1 MYLVDTDNQL
11 VVQATY
17 NRCLHTQLH
26 VSTLAA
32 THRTG
37 PHARMGPVTQAKLV
51 LFDIDGTLID
61 TGGAGARSWAWAF
74 ERLFDR
80 QVDIAEHSTAGMTD
94 PAIARATFV
103 QAMGRKPTADELA
116 RLMAS
121 YQAVLPDFVAS
132 SPDYRV
138 LAGVE
143 NLLERLTAAGIL
155 LGLTTGGLEA
165 AAHAKLGRG
174 RLNHFF
180 FLGGYGSD
188 SEDRVELT
196 RVAVTRG
203 ERVLEGPI
211 HLSEVFVVGDTP
223 LDIAAAEGVGAIS
236 VGVASG
242 HYGVE
247 ELEAAGADHVLAS
260 LAAPFPGEPSGQT

>member
-1 MYLVDTDNQL
+1 M
-11 VVQATY
+11 
-17 NRCLHTQLH
+17 
-26 VSTLAA
+26 S
-32 THRTG
+32 G
-37 PHARMGPVTQAKLV
+37 AKLI

-74 ERLFDR
+74 ERQFDR
-80 QVDIAEHSTAGMTD
+80 QVDIAEHSVAGMTD
-94 PAIARATFV
+94 PAIARVTFGE
-103 QAMGRKPTADELA
+103 AMEREPTTEELK
-116 RLMAS
+116 RLLAS

-143 NLLERLTAAGIL
+143 GLLERLTAAGVV

-174 RLNHFF
+174 ELNHFF

-203 ERVLEGPI
+203 EHMLKEPVR
-211 HLSEVFVVGDTP
+211 LSEVFVVGDTP
-223 LDIAAAEGVGAIS
+223 LDIAAAEGVGAVS

-260 LAAPFPGEPSGQT
+260 LAHRFPGEPSDQT

>member
-1 MYLVDTDNQL
+1 M
-11 VVQATY
+11 
-17 NRCLHTQLH
+17 
-26 VSTLAA
+26 
-32 THRTG
+32 
-37 PHARMGPVTQAKLV
+37 TQAKLI

-74 ERLFDR
+74 ERQFDR
-80 QVDIAEHSTAGMTD
+80 QVDIAEHSVAGMTD
-94 PAIARATFV
+94 PAIARVTFTE
-103 QAMGRKPTADELA
+103 AMEREPTAEELT
-116 RLMAS
+116 RLLAS

-132 SPDYRV
+132 SPHYRV
-138 LAGVE
+138 LEGVE
-143 NLLERLTAAGIL
+143 ELLERLTAAGIL

-174 RLNHFF
+174 QLNHFF

-203 ERVLEGPI
+203 ERALEDPI
-211 HLSEVFVVGDTP
+211 DLGEVFVVGDTP
-223 LDIAAAEGVGAIS
+223 LDIAAAEGVGAVS

-247 ELEAAGADHVLAS
+247 ELAAAGADHVLSS
-260 LAAPFPGEPSGQT
+260 LACRFPGEPSGQA

>member
-1 MYLVDTDNQL
+1 M
-11 VVQATY
+11 
-17 NRCLHTQLH
+17 
-26 VSTLAA
+26 
-32 THRTG
+32 
-37 PHARMGPVTQAKLV
+37 TQAKLV

-61 TGGAGARSWAWAF
+61 TGGAGARSWTWAF

-80 QVDIAEHSTAGMTD
+80 RIDIAEHSTAGMTD
-94 PAIARATFV
+94 PAIARVTFV
-103 QAMGRKPTADELA
+103 EAMGRQPAQEELT

-132 SPDYRV
+132 STGYRV

-143 NLLERLTAAGIL
+143 RLLERLTAAGVL

-174 RLNHFF
+174 QLNHFF
-180 FLGGYGSD
+180 LVGGYGSD

-196 RVAVTRG
+196 RVAVARG
-203 ERVLEGPI
+203 ESMLQGPLDLREVL
-211 HLSEVFVVGDTP
+211 VVGDTP
-223 LDIAAAEGVGAIS
+223 LDIAAARGVGAVS

-242 HYGVE
+242 RYGVE
-247 ELEAAGADHVLAS
+247 ELGAAGADHALAS
-260 LAAPFPGEPSGQT
+260 LAHPFPGEPR